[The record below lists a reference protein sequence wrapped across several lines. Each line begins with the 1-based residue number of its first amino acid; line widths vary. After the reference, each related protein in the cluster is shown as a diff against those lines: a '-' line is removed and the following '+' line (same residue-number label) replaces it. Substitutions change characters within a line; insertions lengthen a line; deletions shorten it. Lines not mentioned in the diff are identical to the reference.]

1 MSFRKQMMIMLTLLV
16 TTATALSAQKYG
28 HLNLGNVVALMPETK
43 LADDSLAAYQ
53 QGLIAKGETMAK
65 AFQENYNN
73 FVRDYQSGE
82 ITPAQLKK
90 REESLTAER
99 DSIVAYD
106 AEIKQLV
113 QQRREALLMPIFE
126 KVQVVLDAVAK
137 DNGYTLVFD
146 SSVFNTLLFAQDQDD
161 LMPLVK
167 KALGIQE

>member
-1 MSFRKQMMIMLTLLV
+1 MSFRKQIMMMLAMLLI
-16 TTATALSAQKYG
+16 TAMPLSAQKYG

-53 QGLIAKGETMAK
+53 KSLIGKGEQMAK
-65 AFQENYNN
+65 AFQDNYNV

-82 ITPAQLKK
+82 FTPAQLRK
-90 REESLTAER
+90 REETLTAER
-99 DSIVAYD
+99 DAIVAYD

-113 QQRREALLMPIFE
+113 QQRREELLMPIFE
-126 KVQVVLDAVAK
+126 RVQVILDAVAK

-167 KALGIQE
+167 KALGIKE